1 MSCLMKQHGD
11 LITMAVHLSEIC
23 KHGIKLVSFSTVCIG
38 AGGSIT
44 DSDDEADAVDA
55 EGVPLFMWQAL
66 GDLGAPVAPPEPQP
80 FDGA

>member
-1 MSCLMKQHGD
+1 MTNQA
-11 LITMAVHLSEIC
+11 AVA
-23 KHGIKLVSFSTVCIG
+23 G

-66 GDLGAPVAPPEPQP
+66 GDFGVAQPQAPHGPGVEVQEALGDPQ
-80 FDGA
+80 